1 MNVTESQLSQWIA
14 EMDADPSHNY
24 GETFYDVCK
33 FAASA
38 ARQASALQARC
49 EALEKALAGVP
60 CERKLIRF
68 DEFTDCI
75 AAGVPS
81 CKTCQARN
89 RAAAALGEDRK

>member
-38 ARQASALQARC
+38 ARQASALQARV
-49 EALEKALAGVP
+49 EALRGLVMEWRGELVGEWAQVNNHPAS
-60 CERKLIRF
+60 RF
-68 DEFTDCI
+68 AKDIDYIDREL
-75 AAGVPS
+75 
-81 CKTCQARN
+81 
-89 RAAAALGEDRK
+89 AAALGEDRK

>member
-1 MNVTESQLSQWIA
+1 MKAREKVEAWFWDN
-14 EMDADPSHNY
+14 D
-24 GETFYDVCK
+24 DVVL
-33 FAASA
+33 ASLAA

>member
-38 ARQASALQARC
+38 ARQASALQARVA
-49 EALEKALAGVP
+49 ELEKALREQSHSNP
-60 CERKLIRF
+60 
-68 DEFTDCI
+68 
-75 AAGVPS
+75 
-81 CKTCQARN
+81 
-89 RAAAALGEDRK
+89 

>member
-38 ARQASALQARC
+38 ARQASALQARV
-49 EALEKALAGVP
+49 EELHGQIMHINSGDNRSIDYKIGHRDA
-60 CERKLIRF
+60 RH
-68 DEFTDCI
+68 
-75 AAGVPS
+75 AA
-81 CKTCQARN
+81 AEL
-89 RAAAALGEDRK
+89 AAAALGEDRK